1 MTEEK
6 TDVGHLIANVLMT
19 SNQDN
24 FDENMTRFLDE
35 TAELLGDV
43 IGAACSNPETV
54 FKRFGDCMAEAIGK
68 RLASSNDRVEG
79 RDAALSR
86 RVPSHDGLGQEGAG
100 K

>member
-54 FKRFGDCMAEAIGK
+54 FKRFGDCMAETIGK
-68 RLASSNDRVEG
+68 RLASSNDPNSG
-79 RDAALSR
+79 AAR
-86 RVPSHDGLGQEGAG
+86 GPIAG
-100 K
+100 GPLE